1 MVHVYPGRNWLYSR
15 NDHISED
22 HITENWPKFDHITG
36 TQCITTCLGSVP
48 ALVTDKPCSPCSL
61 RRICEGCFAFRF
73 RRTFKLTIGDPKCN
87 IHFSK
92 GGRSSFPPLVHTLAK
107 GLLLPLLSTRISHA
121 RVSEPKL
128 HSGTH
133 GDLLSHV
140 EKNWSKIPTPSWSPG
155 SPPWRPP

>member
-1 MVHVYPGRNWLYSR
+1 MIIPKNTVDSGYMVHVYPGKNWLYSR

-107 GLLLPLLSTRISHA
+107 GLLLPLLA
-121 RVSEPKL
+121 
-128 HSGTH
+128 
-133 GDLLSHV
+133 
-140 EKNWSKIPTPSWSPG
+140 SPMREFQ
-155 SPPWRPP
+155 SQNCTQALMETC

>member
-107 GLLLPLLSTRISHA
+107 GLLLPLLAKAVIGSG
-121 RVSEPKL
+121 RVS
-128 HSGTH
+128 SGH
-133 GDLLSHV
+133 GCLPPDPNLTWTELSL
-140 EKNWSKIPTPSWSPG
+140 NSSPRVN
-155 SPPWRPP
+155 SS